1 MSLETPVLV
10 VGGGP
15 VGLCLAMDLA
25 WQGTPCMLI
34 EQRTER
40 TSHPKATLL
49 GARSMEQLRRWNLD
63 DEIYRNSLPNDL
75 DYRIFFV
82 TGMNGDI
89 LMKFE
94 SPSIDKVRSRDPAYA
109 QRWAELRYSPY
120 GKTQIGQQA
129 VEPILVKRA
138 QNVPGLTFMEGWK
151 LVSFE
156 QDDDGVTS
164 LIENVQTGETRTVR
178 SRYMV
183 GADGGASVARRQLG
197 IRYVG
202 RGAMRPNVSFL
213 FRSAQFAESHP
224 VGPGNLFYVMLPDT
238 FGVFMSIDGKD
249 LWGYQYYFLDPASK
263 TEHPD
268 VEAILHRAVGKPFEF
283 ELLNITHWQHH
294 QSVATH
300 FRCGRVFLAGDAA
313 HLFSPT
319 GGVGM
324 NTGINDAFD
333 LSWKLNAV
341 LNGWGG
347 EWLLESYEQ
356 ERRPIAIRNT
366 QRAAANSD
374 KNDMIM
380 AEVTPALLAKT
391 PEGELLRAR
400 LSRKLAWVA
409 GQYESAGVHLGYRY
423 QKSDICVPDP
433 AVEPP
438 DDYRVVSQSTYPG
451 CRAPHVWRQDG
462 TSTLDLYG
470 RGFVLLCLGVPRTR
484 AATLIDAF
492 AQREVP
498 LQCHE
503 IDEAA
508 VIEAYEHPLV
518 LVRPDGHVAWRG
530 HAVEQD
536 PLTIVDRVRGQLRP
550 RFIPDWATPGDLSK
564 LAVGCP
570 TSSTSKE
577 LS

>member
-1 MSLETPVLV
+1 MSITTPVLV

-25 WQGTPCMLI
+25 WQGTPCVLI

-40 TSHPKATLL
+40 TRHPKATLL
-49 GARSMEQLRRWNLD
+49 GARSMEQLRRWDLD

-89 LMKFE
+89 LMRFE
-94 SPSIDKVRSRDPAYA
+94 SPSIDKVRSRNPAYME
-109 QRWAELRYSPY
+109 RWAELRHSPY

-129 VEPILVKRA
+129 VEPILVNRA
-138 QNVPGLTFMEGWK
+138 QQTPGLTFMEGWK

-156 QDDDGVTS
+156 QDDDSVS
-164 LIENVQTGETRTVR
+164 AVIEHCETGEQKTVH

-183 GADGGASVARRQLG
+183 GCDGGASVARRQLD
-197 IRYVG
+197 IRLVG

-213 FRSAQFAESHP
+213 FRSAEFAKSHP

-249 LWGYQYYFLDPASK
+249 LWGYQYYFLDPATK

-300 FRCGRVFLAGDAA
+300 FRAGRVFLAGDAA

-333 LSWKLNAV
+333 LSWKLHAV
-341 LNGWGG
+341 LSGWGG

-356 ERRPIAIRNT
+356 ERRPVAIRNT

-380 AEVTPALLAKT
+380 AEVTPALLEKT
-391 PEGELLRAR
+391 PEGELLRAK
-400 LSRKLAWVA
+400 LSQKLAWVA

-423 QKSDICVPDP
+423 QKSDICVPDS

-438 DDYRVVSQSTYPG
+438 DDYRYVSQSTYPG
-451 CRAPHVWRQDG
+451 FRAPHVWRKDG

-470 RGFVLLCLGVPRTR
+470 RDFVLLCLGVP
-484 AATLIDAF
+484 ATHGSSLVQAF
-492 AQREVP
+492 AERGVP
-498 LQCHE
+498 LRCHV
-503 IDEAA
+503 IDETA
-508 VIEAYEHPLV
+508 VIAAYEYPLV

-530 HAVEQD
+530 YAVDDD
-536 PLTIVDRVRGQLRP
+536 PLQLVDRVRGQLRP
-550 RFIPDWATPGDLSK
+550 RFIPEWATPNDLAR
-564 LAVGCP
+564 LAGART
-570 TSSTSKE
+570 TSSSSKE